1 MTEVVTANRVLTI
14 PNLVTFVRLV
24 GVGVFWWVLVVQ
36 DDIALA
42 AWLVFI
48 IGWTDWIDGYLARR
62 LDQVSQL
69 GKVLDPV
76 ADRLMIASAVV
87 GGLIVG
93 AIPVVVGILLLVRE
107 VAMGVVALYLA
118 ARGGGTIEV
127 RYYGKVATF
136 LLYGAIPG
144 FYLGDAGFLE
154 WLMRPAAWLT
164 AVVGIALYWYVAV
177 LYVGDT
183 RQRLTALKSPTGSQE
198 V

>member
-1 MTEVVTANRVLTI
+1 MTEVVNANRILTI

-42 AWLVFI
+42 AWLIFI

-144 FYLGDAGFLE
+144 FYLADAGFLE